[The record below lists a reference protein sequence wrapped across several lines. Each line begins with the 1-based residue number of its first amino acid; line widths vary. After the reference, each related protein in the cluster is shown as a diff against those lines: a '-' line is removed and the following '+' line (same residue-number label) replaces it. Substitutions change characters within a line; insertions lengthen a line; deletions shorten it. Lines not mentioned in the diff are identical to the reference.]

1 MRKVIILILCLLP
14 LMASAQR
21 AKKTPSAPTVPQP
34 RNVIFIVGDGMG
46 TAQVYTSIVAQRS
59 TPSAFLRFPYTG
71 FSRTYSHNRYTT
83 DSGAGGTA
91 LMTGHKVQNHHVAKG
106 PDGTDY
112 NSFLIDAKRFF
123 GKAAGFVVTSSV
135 LDATPASTYA
145 HVASRKSFDT
155 ISMQMAQ
162 CPFEVMIGGDRNSFL
177 PEKQKGWPRPLR
189 HTRSPWI

>member
-1 MRKVIILILCLLP
+1 MP
-14 LMASAQR
+14 H
-21 AKKTPSAPTVPQP
+21 P

-46 TAQVYTSIVAQRS
+46 TAQVYTSIVAQRDAH
-59 TPSAFLRFPYTG
+59 SAFLRFPYSG
-71 FSRTYSHNRYTT
+71 FSRTYSYNRYST

-145 HVASRKSFDT
+145 HVANRKAFDS

-162 CPFEVMIGGDRNSFL
+162 
-177 PEKQKGWPRPLR
+177 
-189 HTRSPWI
+189 